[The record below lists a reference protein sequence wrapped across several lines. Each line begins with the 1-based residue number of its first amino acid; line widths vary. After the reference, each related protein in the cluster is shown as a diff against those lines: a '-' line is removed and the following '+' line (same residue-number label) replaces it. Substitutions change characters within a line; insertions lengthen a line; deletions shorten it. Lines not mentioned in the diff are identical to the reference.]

1 MVVTDVMEEV
11 ERRLLC
17 HCYEGGPNVYYRSD
31 LC

>member
-1 MVVTDVMEEV
+1 MVVTDVMGEV

-17 HCYEGGPNVYYRSD
+17 HCYEGDPNVYYRSD

>member
-1 MVVTDVMEEV
+1 MVVTDVMGEV

-17 HCYEGGPNVYYRSD
+17 HYYEGGQNVYYRSD